1 MSNQISELKS
11 RHAQANKEIKA
22 TTANV
27 AKLYE
32 DVRLRLNQK
41 LQSFVLK
48 HNINDY
54 QGKALVACIEGLQK
68 EYAEFEAQF
77 RKEMKRAI
85 PYVAEGYYFDALHDM
100 GEVLGKFDTKRVE
113 AVIQDTYTHIAGM
126 TQYMT
131 GTTVQNLRNVVA
143 RTLRESAMSGMTQ
156 KEVSAT
162 LLDRLLASDSQFKFV
177 DAKNRVWNTNAYVE
191 MLSRTT
197 MLNAGRET
205 YLDTCA
211 EKGKDVVR
219 ITVSGNACPKCAEWE
234 NRLVSISGKTKGLPT
249 LQQAIDS
256 GLFHPNCTHSTVAV
270 GDYDR
275 ENNFDE
281 NGRPKKGYNSAD
293 NPNPKGTDKEANRE
307 YRRSL
312 AGKAEKTPKTDKI
325 NTIIDD
331 KQNKTYKS
339 NKADGKEKKLH
350 KEHRQEQLQTAY
362 DNRRDMWYQDML
374 DNGVSQEI
382 AGVLA
387 DLYTP
392 KIAKL
397 GKPPKIK
404 VTKLQGK
411 TFYQPTKNPKDAF
424 IQIYHDS
431 TDWYGYPDTARHEF
445 THWQHHQA
453 LRKNIV
459 TPDEIKIAAQKDY
472 DKFIENCKKNNI
484 SLSDFKEDKILDA
497 IEKFIPDL
505 KTCHNSNNMF
515 KKSAI
520 ADIIGNLSNGKYGRG
535 HKVIYYKQLN
545 NSALAQS
552 ESLANLKV
560 IKNYLNEDK
569 FPYCTD

>member
-1 MSNQISELKS
+1 M
-11 RHAQANKEIKA
+11 
-22 TTANV
+22 
-27 AKLYE
+27 
-32 DVRLRLNQK
+32 
-41 LQSFVLK
+41 
-48 HNINDY
+48 
-54 QGKALVACIEGLQK
+54 
-68 EYAEFEAQF
+68 FE
-77 RKEMKRAI
+77 
-85 PYVAEGYYFDALHDM
+85 
-100 GEVLGKFDTKRVE
+100 
-113 AVIQDTYTHIAGM
+113 
-126 TQYMT
+126 
-131 GTTVQNLRNVVA
+131 
-143 RTLRESAMSGMTQ
+143 
-156 KEVSAT
+156 
-162 LLDRLLASDSQFKFV
+162 RLLASDSQFKFV

-275 ENNFDE
+275 ETNFDE

-293 NPNPKGTDKEANRE
+293 KPNPKGNDPEANRE
-307 YRRSL
+307 YRKSL
-312 AGKAEKTPKTDKI
+312 ADKAEKTPKTDKI

-339 NKADGKEKKLH
+339 NKPNKEDKKSN
-350 KEHRQEQLQTAY
+350 KEHHQEQWQAAY
-362 DNRRDMWYQDML
+362 DSRRDKWYQDML

-392 KIAKL
+392 QMAKL

-404 VTKLQGK
+404 VTTKIDD
-411 TFYQPTKNPKDAF
+411 TFYKPKKNPKDAF
-424 IQIYHDS
+424 IQIYYDPKN
-431 TDWYGYPDTARHEF
+431 WYGYPDTIRHEF

-472 DKFIENCKKNNI
+472 DKFIENCKKKNI
-484 SLSDFKEDKILDA
+484 SLSDFKKAKILNT
-497 IEKFIPDL
+497 IENFIPNL
-505 KTCHNSNNMF
+505 KTCDNSSKVF
-515 KKSAI
+515 KQTAI
-520 ADIIGNLSNGKYGRG
+520 ADIIGNMSNGKYGTG
-535 HKVIYYKQLN
+535 HKISYYKQLN
-545 NSALAQS
+545 NSSFTQS
-552 ESLANLKV
+552 DSLANLKV

-569 FPYCTD
+569 FPFDFTNLRAILKKIGD

>member
-48 HNINDY
+48 HKADDY

-68 EYAEFEAQF
+68 EYSEFEANF

-113 AVIQDTYTHIAGM
+113 AVLQDTYTHIAGM

-249 LQQAIDS
+249 LQTAIDS

-307 YRRSL
+307 YRKDQIRQS
-312 AGKAEKTPKTDKI
+312 ARKAVSVQEMNKVDNHWKNNMSDEEKQSILDYTASDVHNLNKVMRFGGITPEQQKQI
-325 NTIIDD
+325 NLLNGTLEKYPKHRGD
-331 KQNKTYKS
+331 TYRAS
-339 NKADGKEKKLH
+339 TF
-350 KEHRQEQLQTAY
+350 RTA
-362 DNRRDMWYQDML
+362 
-374 DNGVSQEI
+374 E
-382 AGVLA
+382 
-387 DLYTP
+387 
-392 KIAKL
+392 
-397 GKPPKIK
+397 
-404 VTKLQGK
+404 
-411 TFYQPTKNPKDAF
+411 
-424 IQIYHDS
+424 
-431 TDWYGYPDTARHEF
+431 AR
-445 THWQHHQA
+445 
-453 LRKNIV
+453 
-459 TPDEIKIAAQKDY
+459 
-472 DKFIENCKKNNI
+472 DKFINQLKSGDLKKSFLSTSVNPKVQDKYIYKVSKTFENPKEKYPVCITYVDTKSGAYLGPYSSVPSDKEVLF
-484 SLSDFKEDKILDA
+484 LSDIKFEYLDSYEKDGILYVTMKEK
-497 IEKFIPDL
+497 
-505 KTCHNSNNMF
+505 
-515 KKSAI
+515 
-520 ADIIGNLSNGKYGRG
+520 G
-535 HKVIYYKQLN
+535 
-545 NSALAQS
+545 
-552 ESLANLKV
+552 
-560 IKNYLNEDK
+560 
-569 FPYCTD
+569 

>member
-48 HNINDY
+48 HKADDY
-54 QGKALVACIEGLQK
+54 QGKALVACIEELQK

-85 PYVAEGYYFDALHDM
+85 PYVAQGYYFDALTDM

-162 LLDRLLASDSQFKFV
+162 LLERLLASDSQFKFV
-177 DAKNRVWNTNAYVE
+177 DAKNRVWNSEAYVE

-197 MLNAGRET
+197 LLNTGRET

-293 NPNPKGTDKEANRE
+293 NPTPKGTDKEANRE
-307 YRRSL
+307 YR
-312 AGKAEKTPKTDKI
+312 KEQI
-325 NTIIDD
+325 
-331 KQNKTYKS
+331 KQSARNAVS
-339 NKADGKEKKLH
+339 
-350 KEHRQEQLQTAY
+350 
-362 DNRRDMWYQDML
+362 
-374 DNGVSQEI
+374 SQEMKKVDNHWENNMSDEEKQSI
-382 AGVLA
+382 W
-387 DLYTP
+387 DYTASD
-392 KIAKL
+392 KHSL
-397 GKPPKIK
+397 NK
-404 VTKLQGK
+404 VMRFGGK
-411 TFYQPTKNPKDAF
+411 TAEQQKQINLLNDTLEKYPKHVGDVYRA
-424 IQIYHDS
+424 S
-431 TDWYGYPDTARHEF
+431 TFRTAEAR
-445 THWQHHQA
+445 
-453 LRKNIV
+453 
-459 TPDEIKIAAQKDY
+459 
-472 DKFIENCKKNNI
+472 DKFINQLKSGDLEPSFFSTSVDPKVQDKYIYKVSKTFENPKEKYPVCITYVDTKSGAYI
-484 SLSDFKEDKILDA
+484 GPYSSVPSDKEVLFSSDIEFEYLESYEKDGILYVTMK
-497 IEKFIPDL
+497 EK
-505 KTCHNSNNMF
+505 
-515 KKSAI
+515 
-520 ADIIGNLSNGKYGRG
+520 G
-535 HKVIYYKQLN
+535 
-545 NSALAQS
+545 
-552 ESLANLKV
+552 
-560 IKNYLNEDK
+560 
-569 FPYCTD
+569 

>member
-1 MSNQISELKS
+1 MSNQISEIKN
-11 RHAQANKEIKA
+11 RHAQVNQQIKA

-27 AKLYE
+27 AQIYE

-48 HNINDY
+48 HKADDY

-68 EYAEFEAQF
+68 EYAEFEEKF
-77 RKEMKRAI
+77 REEMKRAI
-85 PYVAEGYYFDALHDM
+85 PYVAEGYYFDALTDM

-113 AVIQDTYTHIAGM
+113 AVLQDTYTHIAGM

-177 DAKNRVWNTNAYVE
+177 DAKNRVWNSEAYVE

-197 MLNAGRET
+197 LLNTGRET

-249 LQQAIDS
+249 LQNAIDG

-293 NPNPKGTDKEANRE
+293 KPNPKGNDPEANRE
-307 YRRSL
+307 YRKSL
-312 AGKAEKTPKTDKI
+312 TGKAEKTPKVANVKTNMSEKQAAREAVLLQEMNKVDYHWENNMSNEEKQSIWDYTASDVHKLNEVMRFGGITPAQQKQI
-325 NTIIDD
+325 NLLNNTL
-331 KQNKTYKS
+331 
-339 NKADGKEKKLH
+339 EKYPKH
-350 KEHRQEQLQTAY
+350 VGDVYRASTFRTA
-362 DNRRDMWYQDML
+362 
-374 DNGVSQEI
+374 E
-382 AGVLA
+382 
-387 DLYTP
+387 
-392 KIAKL
+392 
-397 GKPPKIK
+397 
-404 VTKLQGK
+404 
-411 TFYQPTKNPKDAF
+411 
-424 IQIYHDS
+424 
-431 TDWYGYPDTARHEF
+431 AR
-445 THWQHHQA
+445 
-453 LRKNIV
+453 
-459 TPDEIKIAAQKDY
+459 
-472 DKFIENCKKNNI
+472 DKFINQLK
-484 SLSDFKEDKILDA
+484 SG
-497 IEKFIPDL
+497 DL
-505 KTCHNSNNMF
+505 K
-515 KKSAI
+515 KSFLSTSVNPKVQDKYI
-520 ADIIGNLSNGKYGRG
+520 YKVSKTFENPKEKYPVCITYADTKSG
-535 HKVIYYKQLN
+535 V
-545 NSALAQS
+545 
-552 ESLANLKV
+552 
-560 IKNYLNEDK
+560 YLGPYSSVPSDK
-569 FPYCTD
+569 EVLFSSDIEFEYLDSYEKDGILYVTMKEKG